1 MTSRATQQR
10 IPTPSPRRLAILRS
24 AIALIAATALV
35 TAASAQDAPA
45 PPPLSFLKDLAP
57 VLVQNCIACHNA
69 KKSEGK
75 YVMTTFAQL
84 AKGGKAGQGAN
95 LVGGDPDAS
104 YFVELCRVDGEPR
117 MPWKMDPLPA
127 GQIALIER
135 WVKEGAKYDGADP
148 AEEWLVPLRKANP
161 PAIPAA
167 YPAPVPIT
175 ALAFAPGGS
184 RLVTAGYHEV
194 NAWDVADGK
203 FANRTPGLAE
213 RTHDV
218 AYSADGKWFAAAGG
232 DPGQYGSVRL
242 WSVDAD
248 GALAPA
254 REFAETIDTALAVGF
269 SPDGTKLAAAG
280 ADRAV
285 RIWEVAT
292 GKELMV
298 IEDHADWILDLAW
311 SPDGKRIA
319 TASRDKTSKVFDA
332 EKKEVLATFPGHGD
346 AVTCVAFTP
355 DGKLVVS
362 GGNDNVLRVWNPDDD
377 GKQVRVVGGF
387 GAAPF
392 RLAFGP
398 DGKTLAAAGADKVV
412 RVFEDFNPKHALAGH
427 ADWVYSLAFAPDGKT
442 LASGA
447 WDGEVRTWSIPDG
460 KPLRQFVAAP
470 GLAEPRK

>member
-1 MTSRATQQR
+1 MKTR
-10 IPTPSPRRLAILRS
+10 PTLALT
-24 AIALIAATALV
+24 LAAAGLLGP
-35 TAASAQDAPA
+35 AAPGRDEPAA
-45 PPPLSFLKDLAP
+45 PPAQPPVSFLKDLAP

-75 YVMTTFAQL
+75 YVMTTFALL

-95 LVGGDPDAS
+95 LVGGDPDGS
-104 YFVELCRVDGEPR
+104 YLVELCRVDGEPR
-117 MPWKMDPLPA
+117 MPWKLDPLPPA
-127 GQIALIER
+127 QIALIER

-148 AEEWLVPLRKANP
+148 AEEWLVALRKANP
-161 PAIPAA
+161 PAVPAA

-175 ALAFAPGGS
+175 ALAFAPDGARVAAS
-184 RLVTAGYHEV
+184 GYHEV
-194 NAWDVADGK
+194 TSWNVGDGNLAD
-203 FANRTPGLAE
+203 RTPGLAE
-213 RTHDV
+213 RTHDA
-218 AYSADGKWFAAAGG
+218 AYSPDGKWFATAGG

-242 WSVDAD
+242 FAVGAD
-248 GALAPA
+248 GKLTPA
-254 REFAETIDTALAVGF
+254 REFPESSDTALAVAF

-292 GKELMV
+292 GKDLMV
-298 IEDHADWILDLAW
+298 IEDHADWIFDLAW

-346 AVTCVAFTP
+346 AVTCVSFAP

-398 DGKTLAAAGADKVV
+398 DGRTLAAAGADKVV

-442 LASGA
+442 LASGS
-447 WDGEVRTWSIPDG
+447 WNGEVRLWSLPDG
-460 KPLRQFVAAP
+460 KPLRQFVAVP
-470 GLAEPRK
+470 GLAPAKP